1 MRENFLS
8 ISSPFHYEDVTPSD
22 TANFTRGVAVGI
34 LVTVSG
40 NVACVRDD
48 GGVVVFPL
56 TAGIQY
62 AIACRR
68 INSTST
74 TATGIKAFF
83 ESNLST

>member
-1 MRENFLS
+1 MKDNLLAM
-8 ISSPFHYEDVTPSD
+8 SSPFHYEDVTPSD
-22 TANFTRGVAVGI
+22 TLNFTAGVAIGL
-34 LVTVSG
+34 LVTGTG

-48 GGVVVFPL
+48 GGVVIFPL

-68 INSTST
+68 VNLTST

-83 ESNLST
+83 ESNKST